1 MHSFGQVDDA
11 DTVTGTVNV
20 FLHLGVPAAGLV
32 AKMATGFHKIV
43 NCDFT
48 HLALP
53 FCVAADSEIF
63 SWSSPPGCLV
73 INLFHVP
80 IITIGAIKY
89 TQKP

>member
-1 MHSFGQVDDA
+1 MHGFGQVDDA

-32 AKMATGFHKIV
+32 AEMATGFHKIV

-53 FCVAADSEIF
+53 FCVAADSF
-63 SWSSPPGCLV
+63 DLFSSPPGCLV
-73 INLFHVP
+73 INLFSRSNLL
-80 IITIGAIKY
+80 
-89 TQKP
+89 QSEL